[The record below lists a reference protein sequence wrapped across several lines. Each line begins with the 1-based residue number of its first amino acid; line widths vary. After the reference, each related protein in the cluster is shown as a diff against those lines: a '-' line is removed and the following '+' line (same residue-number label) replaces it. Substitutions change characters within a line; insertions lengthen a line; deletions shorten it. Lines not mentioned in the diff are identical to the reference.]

1 MDILPAFTAGLL
13 DDRAVSGWAGDEA
26 LLRKAAPGSL
36 RRTRADRIGLMRVV
50 VPALEETGGAPANPA
65 REPPGAFL
73 VVVDTD
79 ERISMFCRLAQAG
92 REGGVLGSRAGT
104 AWEL

>member
-1 MDILPAFTAGLL
+1 MKTLPAFPAGLL
-13 DDRAVSGWAGDEA
+13 DDRAVSGSGDEA
-26 LLRKAAPGSL
+26 LLRKAALGSL
-36 RRTRADRIGLMRVV
+36 RRTRADRIGPMRVV
-50 VPALEETGGAPANPA
+50 VPALEETDGMPTSSVREA
-65 REPPGAFL
+65 RGSFL

-92 REGGVLGSRAGT
+92 REGGVLGSRTGT